1 MRYYYFILT
10 IINNPNLQSF
20 NIKNIKSKQC
30 MYTFTIFNTDK
41 SIESLFIFNY
51 IFNLFKCID
60 YITIQ
65 KWF

>member
-20 NIKNIKSKQC
+20 NIKKYKIET
-30 MYTFTIFNTDK
+30 MYTFNIFNTDK

-51 IFNLFKCID
+51 IFNIFKCID